1 MYKKEFLNNKMQV
14 ITYQNNNIHSVNMS
28 FYFKAGVE
36 YETKDVK
43 GISHLIEHLCFRNLN
58 GMDQETLYNK
68 ISSIGGNLRGATYKD
83 FIRFD
88 ITVVNKYC
96 SDAFDIIKNLINN
109 RDWTSKEISD
119 EKRVVLNQ
127 IEAKGVKSFS
137 EYIESIYYKNLNLQ
151 NLIMGNKSDVRK
163 LTVEDINKWKRNFLN
178 AANACFVLTGDFSE
192 EQRTEIINQL
202 RLLPNNEYNL
212 KKIPQIPK
220 NFKNRNSKSD
230 NIIETS
236 WDMSDISVSL
246 DVDIDKDNIH
256 SVEILNNI
264 IGGGVDSNISLELR
278 EKKAYTDEVF
288 ANTDI
293 YKDTAKIV
301 IELSVL
307 NRNLLKTLDILF
319 RILQRIKYLIYDGE
333 FTNNKVFF
341 LDNKITLLDDAR
353 ELNFNLG
360 WKDFILEKEAGD
372 INDII
377 SKYNK
382 VSIEDIF
389 DLASKVINEKNLVIS
404 VTNNSNIVKPSEL
417 KKTLL
422 RCREYI
428 DAKTN
433 SKDLN
438 NMLINEF
445 PELNKEIMDEI
456 SWQDGLYTG
465 SHVVYGDVLVPYLR
479 KCIDNQNEIK
489 VIQILNF
496 LENVLQYNEKYSGE
510 VVTLSVLEALYFEY
524 PNCELLNK
532 NYGTNCRKELKA
544 LDIFYTN
551 ASKRYNKEKQ

>member
-1 MYKKEFLNNKMQV
+1 MYKKENLNNKMQV

-96 SDAFDIIKNLINN
+96 SDAFDIMKNLINN
-109 RDWTSKEISD
+109 RDWTSKEVSA

-151 NLIMGNKSDVRK
+151 NLIMGNKSDVRR
-163 LTVEDINKWKRNFLN
+163 LTVENINKWKRKFLN
-178 AANACFVLTGDFSE
+178 TANACFVLTGDFSD
-192 EQRTEIINQL
+192 EQRIEIINQL

-212 KKIPQIPK
+212 KRIPQIPK
-220 NFKNRNSKSD
+220 NFKNRNSRSD

-246 DVDIDKDNIH
+246 DVDIDKNNIH

-307 NRNLLKTLDILF
+307 NRNLLKALDILF
-319 RILQRIKYLIYDGE
+319 RILQRIKYLIYDDE

-341 LDNKITLLDDAR
+341 SDNKITLLDDAR
-353 ELNFNLG
+353 ELNFDLG
-360 WKDFILEKEAGD
+360 WKDFILEKETGD

-404 VTNNSNIVKPSEL
+404 VTNNSNIVKTSEL

-428 DAKTN
+428 DAKMN

-456 SWQDGLYTG
+456 SWQEGLYTG

-479 KCIDNQNEIK
+479 KCIDSQNEIK

-496 LENVLQYNEKYSGE
+496 LEKILKYNEKYSGE
-510 VVTLSVLEALYFEY
+510 VITLSVLEALYFEY
-524 PNCELLNK
+524 PDCELLNK
-532 NYGTNCRKELKA
+532 NYGENCRKELKA
-544 LDIFYTN
+544 LDVFYTN
-551 ASKRYNKEKQ
+551 ASKNHRK